1 MFSAISS
8 DVSRREGSTLLN
20 DVSIVIDSH
29 NDSIV
34 THMRK
39 GGLPFNPTLPKRNE
53 DGPGVVRLVRDPLP
67 HSTPI
72 QLNVP
77 TMRAGGVDVAYFAID
92 VTRARN
98 NHLAYA
104 LDGYGFFDAECQRDG
119 SIKLVTSSQ
128 GMLEAKATGRLGA
141 VLVME
146 NSDGLAGS
154 LHVLR
159 MIHRIGVR
167 VIGFT
172 HNPRSD
178 AADGVGESDTGGGLT
193 LFGRELVQA
202 MNDLGMLIDVAH
214 LSERGFWDVLERSND
229 PIIASHACCR
239 ALCDHPRNLT
249 DEQLRALAQ
258 TGGVVGITFVPF
270 FVHEH
275 EDAASFERLIDH
287 IEHAIDVAGPDHVG
301 IGSDFDGGG
310 TLLGDAGEFPAIA
323 TALKERGH
331 ADDVIHKVMGQNHFR
346 LFQRVCG

>member
-1 MFSAISS
+1 MRADWEDIA
-8 DVSRREGSTLLN
+8 TMN
-20 DVSIVIDSH
+20 DVPIVIDSH

-39 GGLPFNPTLPKRNE
+39 GNLPLDPSLPQREEN
-53 DGPGVVRLVRDPLP
+53 GPGIVCLLRDPLP
-67 HSTPI
+67 DSTPV

-77 TMRAGGVDVAYFAID
+77 NMRAGGIDVAYFAID

-104 LDGYGFFDAECQRDG
+104 LDGYGFFEVERTRGTDQIR
-119 SIKLVTSSQ
+119 LVTRAQ
-128 GMLEAKATGRLGA
+128 DMLDAKAANHLAA

-154 LHVLR
+154 IHVLQ
-159 MIHRIGVR
+159 MIHRVGVR

-178 AADGVGESDTGGGLT
+178 AADGVGETQTGGGLT
-193 LFGRELVQA
+193 SFGKELVQA
-202 MNDLGMLIDVAH
+202 MNELGMMIDVAH
-214 LSERGFWDVLERSND
+214 LSEHGFWDVLKHSAS
-229 PIIASHACCR
+229 PVIASHACCR

-258 TGGVVGITFVPF
+258 AGGVVGITFVPF
-270 FVHEH
+270 FV
-275 EDAASFERLIDH
+275 DDNQPTFGRLIDH
-287 IEHAIDVAGPDHVG
+287 IEHAIDVAGVDHVG

-310 TLLGDAGEFPAIA
+310 TLVDDATKFPSIA
-323 TALKERGH
+323 AALKERGH
-331 ADDVIHKVMGQNHFR
+331 GDDAIKKVMGQNHFR
-346 LFQRVCG
+346 LFQQVCG